1 MTAAANSR
9 QRLEKFAWLSIAAAL
24 ATIALKTGAWWITD
38 SVGLLADAAES
49 IVNLVA
55 AVAALIALRV
65 AGRAADDDH
74 HFGHSKAEYFSAAIE
89 GAMIFVAA
97 GFIIWQAIGRL
108 LDPQP
113 IDQVGLGLAIS
124 VVASVINGAVAFVL
138 IRAGREHRSITLRA
152 DGQHLLTDVW
162 TSVGV
167 VAGVALVVLTGVEVF
182 DPLVALFVG
191 ANIVWTGWRLVSE
204 SGTGLMDAALTPE
217 ENADLADTIAAQCT
231 DEVTVHGLRTRV
243 AGHVSFAEF
252 HLLVPGAW
260 SVRRAHDVAEDIE
273 AIITEQH
280 PGQRV
285 TVHIEPSEDPRSY
298 DDFGGYEVPIEPLP
312 DSPPDRNVPS
322 EKETP

>member
-1 MTAAANSR
+1 MTGATGTR
-9 QRLEKFAWLSIAAAL
+9 QHLEKFAWLSIAAAV
-24 ATIALKTGAWWITD
+24 ATIVLKTGAWWITD

-65 AGRAADDDH
+65 AGRVADDDH

-89 GAMIFVAA
+89 GGMIFVAA
-97 GFIIWQAIGRL
+97 AFIIWQAISRL
-108 LDPQP
+108 LEPRP

-124 VVASVINGAVAFVL
+124 VVASVINGAVAFLL
-138 IRAGREHRSITLRA
+138 IRAGRQHRSITLRA

-167 VAGVALVVLTGVEVF
+167 LVGVGLVVVTGLEVLDPIVALL
-182 DPLVALFVG
+182 VG
-191 ANIVWTGWRLVSE
+191 ANILWTGWRLLNE
-204 SGTGLMDAALTPE
+204 SGTGLMDAALTPQ
-217 ENADLADTIAAQCT
+217 ENADIADTIAAQCT

-252 HLLVPGAW
+252 HVLVPGAW
-260 SVRRAHDVAEDIE
+260 SVRRAHDIVEDIE
-273 AIITEQH
+273 AVIAEEH
-280 PGQRV
+280 PDLRV

-298 DDFGGYEVPIEPLP
+298 DDFGGYEIPIEPLADTDAAAREEAP
-312 DSPPDRNVPS
+312 
-322 EKETP
+322 

>member
-1 MTAAANSR
+1 MTTSTGSR
-9 QRLEKFAWLSIAAAL
+9 RHLEKFAWLSIAAAL
-24 ATIALKTGAWWITD
+24 ATIVLKTGAWWITD

-65 AGRAADDDH
+65 AGRVADDDH

-97 GFIIWQAIGRL
+97 GFIIWQAVGRL
-108 LDPQP
+108 LDPRP

-124 VVASVINGAVAFVL
+124 VLASIINGAVAFVL
-138 IRAGREHRSITLRA
+138 IRAGRRHRSITLRA

-167 VAGVALVVLTGVEVF
+167 VVGVGLVVITGIEVL
-182 DPLVALFVG
+182 DPLVVG
-191 ANIVWTGWRLVSE
+191 GNILLTGWRLINE

-217 ENADLADTIAAQCT
+217 ENADLADTVAARCT

-252 HLLVPGAW
+252 HVLVPGAW
-260 SVRRAHDVAEDIE
+260 SVRRAHDVVEDIE
-273 AIITEQH
+273 EAIAEQH
-280 PGQRV
+280 PDLRV
-285 TVHIEPSEDPRSY
+285 TVHLEPREDPRAY
-298 DDFGGYEVPIEPLP
+298 DDYGGYEIPIEPLP
-312 DSPPDRNVPS
+312 DPDVPS
-322 EKETP
+322 GKETP

>member
-1 MTAAANSR
+1 MTTSTGSR
-9 QRLEKFAWLSIAAAL
+9 RHLEKFAWLSIAAAL
-24 ATIALKTGAWWITD
+24 ATIVLKTGAWWITD

-65 AGRAADDDH
+65 AGRVADDDH

-97 GFIIWQAIGRL
+97 GFIIWQAVGRL
-108 LDPQP
+108 LDPRP

-124 VVASVINGAVAFVL
+124 VLASIINGAVAFVL
-138 IRAGREHRSITLRA
+138 IRAGRRHRSITLRA

-167 VAGVALVVLTGVEVF
+167 VVGVGLVVITGIEVL
-182 DPLVALFVG
+182 DPLVALLVG
-191 ANIVWTGWRLVSE
+191 GNILLTGWRLINE

-217 ENADLADTIAAQCT
+217 ENADLADTVAARCT

-252 HLLVPGAW
+252 HVLVPGAW
-260 SVRRAHDVAEDIE
+260 SVRRAHDVVEDIE
-273 AIITEQH
+273 EAIAEQH
-280 PGQRV
+280 PDLRV
-285 TVHIEPSEDPRSY
+285 TVHLEPREDPRAY
-298 DDFGGYEVPIEPLP
+298 DDYGGYEIPIEPLP
-312 DSPPDRNVPS
+312 DPDVPS
-322 EKETP
+322 GKETP